1 MRTVVPVRPDPRGGP
16 PRSVDVDDVCSWLAS
31 LDGGVEAVFHAS
43 WASLAQPWGDLAL
56 FGDAGALV
64 WRRRD
69 DAWPFAELLGATT
82 ASPAPEPLALPPRLT
97 EGLEWATTWRE
108 CFMGNL
114 VRRFV
119 AEVRGEPAEGPTFL
133 DGYRAQLALDALAT
147 SLAERR
153 WVTVPA

>member
-1 MRTVVPVRPDPRGGP
+1 PSGGP
-16 PRSVDVDDVCSWLAS
+16 PRPVDVDDVCSWLAS
-31 LDGGVEAVFHAS
+31 LEGGVEAVFHAS
-43 WASLAQPWGDLAL
+43 WASLSQPWGDLAV

-69 DAWPFAELLGATT
+69 DAWPFADPLGAPG
-82 ASPAPEPLALPPRLT
+82 AAPPPEPPALPSRLT

-119 AEVRGEPAEGPTFL
+119 AEVRGAPPEGPTFH
-133 DGYRAQLALDALAT
+133 DGYRAQLALDALAR
-147 SLAERR
+147 SGAERR